1 MLIADLMNLKETL
14 KWKKEK
20 KNPSL
25 YPGESTVSLYK
36 VLFFLAMIIIY
47 NLQDMN
53 TSLGMLLKRDI
64 HGNVRVSIKNFLV
77 LFVENPR
84 FY

>member
-14 KWKKEK
+14 EWKKEK
-20 KNPSL
+20 KHKPLSWWVNSITL
-25 YPGESTVSLYK
+25 QSSV
-36 VLFFLAMIIIY
+36 FLALIIIY

-53 TSLGMLLKRDI
+53 TSLGMLLKRNI